1 MGTSKR
7 TQRLPVHSRDKD
19 INTAV
24 TNITVVRPRTGWQ
37 LVDWKELRQYRDL
50 FYFLVWRDVKIQYKQ
65 TILGFLWAVVQ
76 PLFSMVIFS
85 TVFGRMAKVPSDG
98 IPYPLFSFAA
108 LLPWTYFANSLTQ
121 SSQSLIAD
129 SNLLTKVYFPR
140 LIIPL
145 TPVLAK
151 LVDLAMSMIILGVM
165 MIYYGVHPSVNLLLL
180 PLLLILLVVTAAGA
194 GLWLSALAIQYRDV
208 KFIMTFAVQ
217 LLMYAAP
224 VVWPVTLVPDRYRL
238 IYGIY
243 PMAGIIDGFRSAL
256 LGRAVSWDLLG
267 VAAVSALVVA
277 LTGMLYFRRT
287 ERVFAD
293 VA

>member
-1 MGTSKR
+1 MTE
-7 TQRLPVHSRDKD
+7 
-19 INTAV
+19 
-24 TNITVVRPRTGWQ
+24 ITVVRPRTGWQ
-37 LVDWKELRQYRDL
+37 LLDWKELRRYRDL

-65 TILGFLWAVVQ
+65 TVLGFLWAIVQ

-98 IPYPLFSFAA
+98 IPYPVFSFAA

-121 SSQSLIAD
+121 SSQSLITD

-140 LIIPL
+140 LIIPI

-151 LVDLAMSMIILGVM
+151 LVDLFVSMGILALM
-165 MIYYGVHPSVNLLLL
+165 MVYYGIRPSANLLLI
-180 PLLLILLVVTAAGA
+180 PVLLILLIMTAAGA
-194 GLWLSALAIQYRDV
+194 GLWLSALAIQYRDI

-224 VVWPVTLVPDRYRL
+224 VVWPVSLVPDRYRL

-256 LGRAVSWDLLG
+256 LGRATSWDLIAL
-267 VAAVSALVVA
+267 AAVSATLLL

-287 ERVFAD
+287 EKVFAD

>member
-1 MGTSKR
+1 MRAEISIVNTPSIAA
-7 TQRLPVHSRDKD
+7 RDLT
-19 INTAV
+19 IV
-24 TNITVVRPRTGWQ
+24 EPRSGWQ
-37 LVDWKELRQYRDL
+37 LFNWKELKQYRDL

-65 TILGFLWAVVQ
+65 TVLGFLWAIIQ
-76 PLFSMVIFS
+76 PLFSMVVFS

-98 IPYPLFSFAA
+98 IPYPLFAFAA

-129 SNLLTKVYFPR
+129 ANLLTKVYFPR
-140 LIIPL
+140 VIIPM

-151 LVDLAMSMIILGVM
+151 LVDLFIAFGILIVM
-165 MIYYGVHPSVNLLLL
+165 MVYYGIHPSLNLLLL
-180 PLLLILLVVTAAGA
+180 PLLLALLIMTAAGT
-194 GLWLSALAIQYRDV
+194 GLWLSAMAIQYRDI

-224 VVWPVTLVPDRYRL
+224 VVWPASLVPGRYRL
-238 IYGIY
+238 IYGLY

-256 LGRAVSWDLLG
+256 LGKPISWDLIEMGSLTT
-267 VAAVSALVVA
+267 VLLLVSGL
-277 LTGMLYFRRT
+277 LYFRRT
-287 ERVFAD
+287 EKVFAD

>member
-1 MGTSKR
+1 MI
-7 TQRLPVHSRDKD
+7 D
-19 INTAV
+19 
-24 TNITVVRPRTGWQ
+24 ITVIQPRSGWQ
-37 LVDWKELRQYRDL
+37 FVDWKELKQYRDL
-50 FYFLVWRDVKIQYKQ
+50 FYFLVWRDIKIQYKQ
-65 TILGFLWAVVQ
+65 TVLGFLWAIVQ
-76 PLFSMVIFS
+76 PLFSMVVFS

-98 IPYPLFSFAA
+98 IPYPIFSFAA

-121 SSQSLIAD
+121 SSQSLITD
-129 SNLLTKVYFPR
+129 SSLLTKVYFPR
-140 LIIPL
+140 LIIPM

-151 LVDLAMSMIILGVM
+151 LVDLAISMGVLALM
-165 MIYYGVHPSVNLLLL
+165 MIYYGVRPGFNLLLL
-180 PLLLILLVVTAAGA
+180 PLLLLLLIMTAAGA

-224 VVWPVTLVPDRYRL
+224 VVWPVSLVPHRYRL

-267 VAAVSALVVA
+267 LAALSATVLA
-277 LTGMLYFRRT
+277 FTGMLYFRRT